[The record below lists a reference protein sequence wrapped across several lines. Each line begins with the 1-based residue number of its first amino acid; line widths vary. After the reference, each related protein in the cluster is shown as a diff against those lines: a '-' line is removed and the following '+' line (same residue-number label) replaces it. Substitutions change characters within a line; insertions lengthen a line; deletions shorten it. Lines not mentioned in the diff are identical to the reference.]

1 MVQEEEKSDCQR
13 KPANAQLRY
22 QQKARPRMAEV
33 VGGRES
39 ELL

>member
-1 MVQEEEKSDCQR
+1 MVQEAEKSYCQR

-22 QQKARPRMAEV
+22 QQKARLGMAEV
-33 VGGRES
+33 VGGGES

>member
-1 MVQEEEKSDCQR
+1 MVQEEKKSHCQR
-13 KPANAQLRY
+13 KPANAQFRY
-22 QQKARPRMAEV
+22 QQKARLGMAEV